1 MKYNTRNLAAMLLTT
16 ATIGNVN
23 AAEIKDPKCI
33 SKMKIEYVAENI
45 QKHFPEVRPNTY
57 LLDGKKGRSSKG
69 QLTVHLYS
77 TTKPSPKDLSFFDR
91 RGPES
96 TWYNVSSDFQGKI
109 GCADEGIKLTRT
121 HTDSFDKKEAQRR
134 FNQIVNSAY
143 NKISVL
149 LKEYEK
155 AVENHSEIGSD
166 KTEKLVEELTA
177 KMEQENA
184 WDYQRRSEQILSK
197 FNINNLQQKVGA
209 LSGGQKKRLSLAL
222 LLLENADILLL
233 DEPTNHLDISMIEW
247 LEKFLQQQNITVLM
261 VTHDRYFLERVCNNI
276 MELEGGNL
284 YHHKGNFSYFLEKR
298 AERESNFDVEIGK
311 AQKLMKKE
319 LEWIRR
325 SPKARTTKSK
335 ARIDNFDKIKKKASS
350 KRITQELNIDVK
362 MDRMGGKILELKNI
376 KKSFGDLTIL
386 DGFDYTF
393 KKGERIGILGKNGV
407 GKSTFLNIITGRENP
422 DSGKI
427 NVGETINYGYF
438 TQGGLDTDEDRRVI
452 TVLKDIAEFI
462 VMSDKRKV
470 SASQLLEHFMFT
482 PEMQFTEVKRLSGGE
497 RRRLYLLTVLMK
509 NPNFLILDEPTN
521 DLDLLT
527 LTKLEEFLLQ
537 YKGCLILVSHDRY
550 FMDKLTEHLFVF
562 TGNGEIEDHYC
573 TYSEYR
579 EKEIAQEKEF
589 KKIQHLEKQN
599 SKVKAPKKK
608 LSFNDQYEYTNL
620 EKEIQDLE
628 KEKSEIES
636 NIQIP
641 NIELAKIMEKSER
654 LGIVINLID
663 EKEMRWMELD
673 EMQ

>member
-1 MKYNTRNLAAMLLTT
+1 MNLLA
-16 ATIGNVN
+16 V
-23 AAEIKDPKCI
+23 
-33 SKMKIEYVAENI
+33 EN
-45 QKHFPEVRPNTY
+45 
-57 LLDGKKGRSSKG
+57 LGKNFGERILFEGLSFGLSKG
-69 QLTVHLYS
+69 DKVALIANNGTG
-77 TTKPSPKDLSFFDR
+77 K
-91 RGPES
+91 
-96 TWYNVSSDFQGKI
+96 SSMLKI
-109 GCADEGIKLTRT
+109 LAGQDSADEGEVIFRNECKVSYLSQDAIFDDRLTIN
-121 HTDSFDKKEAQRR
+121 EL
-134 FNQIVNSAY
+134 INSAH
-143 NKISVL
+143 NKISILV
-149 LKEYEK
+149 KDYEK
-155 AVENHSEIGSD
+155 AVEDHSKGGNAQ
-166 KTEKLVEELTA
+166 TEKLVEELTA

-537 YKGCLILVSHDRY
+537 YKGCLILVSHDRF

-573 TYSEYR
+573 TYSQYR
-579 EKEIAQEKEF
+579 KKEIAQEKEF

-608 LSFNDQYEYTNL
+608 LSFNDQYEYNNL

-628 KEKSEIES
+628 KEKSELES
-636 NIQIP
+636 NIQFP
-641 NIELAKIMEKSER
+641 NIELAEIMEKSER

>member
-1 MKYNTRNLAAMLLTT
+1 LRNNCKVSYLSQD
-16 ATIGNVN
+16 TIFDDNLSIN
-23 AAEIKDPKCI
+23 
-33 SKMKIEYVAENI
+33 
-45 QKHFPEVRPNTY
+45 
-57 LLDGKKGRSSKG
+57 
-69 QLTVHLYS
+69 QL
-77 TTKPSPKDLSFFDR
+77 
-91 RGPES
+91 
-96 TWYNVSSDFQGKI
+96 I
-109 GCADEGIKLTRT
+109 
-121 HTDSFDKKEAQRR
+121 
-134 FNQIVNSAY
+134 NSAH
-143 NKISVL
+143 NKISL
-149 LKEYEK
+149 LVKEYEK
-155 AVENHSEIGSD
+155 AVENHSKIGNT
-166 KTEKLVEELTA
+166 KTEKVVEELTA

-184 WDYQRRSEQILSK
+184 WDYQRKSEQILSK
-197 FNINNLQQKVGA
+197 FNINNLEQKVGA
-209 LSGGQKKRLSLAL
+209 LSGGQKKRLALAL

-247 LEKFLQQQNITVLM
+247 LEKYLQQQNITLLM
-261 VTHDRYFLERVCNNI
+261 VTHDRYFLERVCNHI

-298 AERESNFDVEIGK
+298 AERESNFDVEISK

-335 ARIDNFDKIKKKASS
+335 ARIDNFDKIKKKATS
-350 KRITQELNIDVK
+350 KRITKELNIDVK

-376 KKSFGDLTIL
+376 KKSYGDLVIL

-407 GKSTFLNIITGRENP
+407 GKSTFLNIITGKEKA

-438 TQGGLDTDEDRRVI
+438 TQGGLAVDEDRRVI
-452 TVLKDIAEFI
+452 QILKDIAEFI

-470 SASQLLEHFMFT
+470 SASQLLEHFMFA

-497 RRRLYLLTVLMK
+497 KRRLHLLTVLMK

-537 YKGCLILVSHDRY
+537 FKGCLILVSHDRF

-562 TGNGEIEDHYC
+562 TGDGKVEDHYC

-579 EKEIAQEKEF
+579 TQQIKEEKEF
-589 KKIQHLEKQN
+589 KKIQHLEKEN

-608 LSFNDQYEYTNL
+608 LSFNEKYEYDTL
-620 EKEIQDLE
+620 EKEVEKLE
-628 KEKSEIES
+628 KERAMLEIS
-636 NIQIP
+636 IQKP
-641 NIELAKIMEKSER
+641 NIALEEMMQKSKR
-654 LGIVINLID
+654 LGEVLNLIE
-663 EKEMRWMELD
+663 EKEFRWMELD
-673 EMQ
+673 EKQQ

>member
-1 MKYNTRNLAAMLLTT
+1 MNLLS
-16 ATIGNVN
+16 V
-23 AAEIKDPKCI
+23 
-33 SKMKIEYVAENI
+33 EN
-45 QKHFPEVRPNTY
+45 
-57 LLDGKKGRSSKG
+57 LGKNFGERILFEG
-69 QLTVHLYS
+69 
-77 TTKPSPKDLSFFDR
+77 LSFGLNKGDKVALIANN
-91 RGPES
+91 GTGKS
-96 TWYNVSSDFQGKI
+96 SMLKILAGQDSSDEGEVIFRNECKI
-109 GCADEGIKLTRT
+109 SYLSQDAIFDDKLTIN
-121 HTDSFDKKEAQRR
+121 EL
-134 FNQIVNSAY
+134 INSAH
-143 NKISVL
+143 NKISILV
-149 LKEYEK
+149 KDYEK
-155 AVENHSEIGSD
+155 AVENHSKVGSSQ
-166 KTEKLVEELTA
+166 TERLVEELTA

-184 WDYQRRSEQILSK
+184 WDYHRKSKQILSK

-209 LSGGQKKRLSLAL
+209 LSGGQKKRLSLSL

-247 LEKFLQQQNITVLM
+247 LEKYLQQQNITLLM
-261 VTHDRYFLERVCNNI
+261 VTHDRYFLERVCNHI
-276 MELEGGNL
+276 LELEGGNL

-298 AERESNFDVEIGK
+298 AERESNFDVEISK

-362 MDRMGGKILELKNI
+362 MDRIGGKILELKNI
-376 KKSFGDLTIL
+376 KKNYGDLTIL
-386 DGFDYTF
+386 KGFDYTF

-407 GKSTFLNIITGRENP
+407 GKSTFLNIITGREKA

-452 TVLKDIAEFI
+452 TVLKDIADFI

-537 YKGCLILVSHDRY
+537 YKGCLILVSHDRF

-573 TYSEYR
+573 TYSQYR
-579 EKEIAQEKEF
+579 EKEIATEKEF
-589 KKIQHLEKQN
+589 KKIQHLEKEN
-599 SKVKAPKKK
+599 SKIKPVIKK
-608 LSFNDQYEYTNL
+608 LSFNEQYEYTNL

-628 KEKSEIES
+628 QEKLEIES

-641 NIELAKIMEKSER
+641 NIELAEMMKKSER

-663 EKEMRWMELD
+663 EKEMRWLELD
-673 EMQ
+673 DMQ

>member
-1 MKYNTRNLAAMLLTT
+1 M
-16 ATIGNVN
+16 
-23 AAEIKDPKCI
+23 
-33 SKMKIEYVAENI
+33 
-45 QKHFPEVRPNTY
+45 
-57 LLDGKKGRSSKG
+57 SKG
-69 QLTVHLYS
+69 DKVALIANNGTGKSSMLKILAGQ
-77 TTKPSPKDLSFFDR
+77 D
-91 RGPES
+91 
-96 TWYNVSSDFQGKI
+96 SSD
-109 GCADEGIKLTRT
+109 EGEVVFRNECKVSYLSQDAIFDDRLTIN
-121 HTDSFDKKEAQRR
+121 EL
-134 FNQIVNSAY
+134 INSAH
-143 NKISVL
+143 NKISILV
-149 LKEYEK
+149 KDYEK
-155 AVENHSEIGSD
+155 AVENHSNNGSSQ
-166 KTEKLVEELTA
+166 TGKLVEELTA

-311 AQKLMKKE
+311 AKKLMKKE

-407 GKSTFLNIITGRENP
+407 GKSTFLNIITGREKP

-462 VMSDKRKV
+462 VMSDNRKV

-497 RRRLYLLTVLMK
+497 RSRLYLLTVLMK

-537 YKGCLILVSHDRY
+537 YKGCLILVSHDRF

-573 TYSEYR
+573 TYSQYR

-599 SKVKAPKKK
+599 SKAKTPKKK
-608 LSFNDQYEYTNL
+608 LSFNDQFEYNNL
-620 EKEIQDLE
+620 EKELSE
-628 KEKSEIES
+628 LEIEKKELES
-636 NIQIP
+636 LIQKP
-641 NIELAKIMEKSER
+641 DMKLSEIMEKSER
-654 LGIVINLID
+654 LGLIIKLID
-663 EKEMRWMELD
+663 EKELRWLELD
-673 EMQ
+673 EIQ